1 LRRRDAKAK
10 RFASDLSSAT
20 SQKFADREQGPVPP
34 KRAGAHAL
42 LDPSLSSERAQ
53 SYAGN
58 HFNSLAALS
67 RHFSASC
74 RLAQKLRSKADLE
87 SVLSDFN
94 GLPRHFRVAEPL
106 AC

>member
-42 LDPSLSSERAQ
+42 LDPRLSSGRAQ
-53 SYAGN
+53 GYAGQS
-58 HFNSLAALS
+58 F
-67 RHFSASC
+67 
-74 RLAQKLRSKADLE
+74 Q
-87 SVLSDFN
+87 
-94 GLPRHFRVAEPL
+94 
-106 AC
+106 